1 MRVYSVVTRF
11 GGVDMSGETMIIEV
25 DTIAALGSS
34 AGTIATEFEGAN
46 AESDTIAAAVGH
58 SGLSKSVHDFAHG
71 WDDKRKKMTDAL
83 KAMSQAATAVADTWK
98 DFDEQGADALRGE
111 GEQSGG

>member
-1 MRVYSVVTRF
+1 
-11 GGVDMSGETMIIEV
+11 MSGETMIIEV

-46 AESDTIAAAVGH
+46 AESDTIAAAAGH

-71 WDDKRKKMTDAL
+71 WDDKRKTMTDAL

-98 DFDEQGADALRGE
+98 DFDEQGAAALRGE